1 MSTGI
6 PVEQFISPNPITASE
21 ATSVDELWR
30 LMDQYGVRHLPIVR
44 DDQVT
49 GVVSDRDVRL
59 ILGLSAAEKLQVQ
72 AVDIMSPDPIE
83 VPADTPLDDV
93 AFLMADRKVGSVL
106 VTDEA
111 GRLIGIFTI
120 TDALNALVDF
130 VRKGCQGAR

>member
-1 MSTGI
+1 
-6 PVEQFISPNPITASE
+6 
-21 ATSVDELWR
+21 
-30 LMDQYGVRHLPIVR
+30 
-44 DDQVT
+44 DQVT

-130 VRKGCQGAR
+130 VRKGYQGAR